1 MFWAVLGLVGVGLVF
16 TFTGVVMSAAPR
28 HAVNTSTVML
38 VGAACSVAISL
49 AMLRCYPPV
58 PWGSAF
64 AVRAVI
70 LYALTGVLNFLM
82 CQAIAAAMRTGPNSI
97 VWTMAQSGMVLTFLY
112 GVLFQHDIMNA
123 WRGCGMALLVAALV
137 CMGAARGS
145 DAGEGARRP
154 GHWLVWAVLAFLLC
168 GANQTTNTIP
178 SNDPEVQRH
187 FNYAARNLSL
197 AGATFLAAS
206 VWNLLASPRHCW
218 TSLARELRSPWLW
231 AFVVAMQS
239 FSLICTYV
247 LQYRCIDVLAR
258 HHTAAIAYPLM
269 VSSCLIGFA
278 CYSLLVLRERLSR
291 LQAAGLLASL
301 AGILLVCVK

>member
-1 MFWAVLGLVGVGLVF
+1 MFWAVLGLIGVGLIF

-28 HAVNTSTVML
+28 RGVETSTVQL
-38 VGAACSVAISL
+38 VGAVCSACISL
-49 AMLRCYPPV
+49 ALLRCYPPV
-58 PWGSAF
+58 PWGEAF

-70 LYALTGVLNFLM
+70 LYAVTGVLNFLM
-82 CQAIAAAMRTGPNSI
+82 CQAIAAAMKTGPNSI

-112 GVLFQHDIMNA
+112 GVLFQHDIMNV

-137 CMGAARGS
+137 CMGVARGRNAEENS
-145 DAGEGARRP
+145 PRTGR
-154 GHWLVWAVLAFLLC
+154 WLVWAILAFLLC
-168 GANQTTNTIP
+168 GGNQITNVIP

-197 AGATFLAAS
+197 SAATIVTAL
-206 VWNLLASPRHCW
+206 VWNLLASPKHCW

-231 AFVVAMQS
+231 GFVAAMQS
-239 FSLICTYV
+239 FSLVCTYL

-269 VSSCLIGFA
+269 ISSCLIGFA
-278 CYSLLVLRERLSR
+278 CYSLLVLRERLTR